1 MGVVIGGILF
11 GAVALHLMH
20 RHLPHEHFI
29 AGREGPEASTVR
41 RIWLFVFAITLHNFP
56 GSA

>member
-1 MGVVIGGILF
+1 MGVVTGGILP

-29 AGREGPEASTVR
+29 SGREGPEASTAR
-41 RIWLFVFAITLHNFP
+41 RIWLFVFAIRLHNFP
-56 GSA
+56 ESA